1 MWNTSWPVN
10 LYLIIPTSK
19 ELADVE
25 KAFMYNLHDF
35 CLLRANPSF
44 ELQINTLHPNFYSAR
59 ALMWDTE
66 SEYVTNN
73 VIPFVLA
80 KWRLWKAR
88 HNEKLDIMLSVHQN
102 PDSHTNGVY
111 FWTRFVQAKRMFT
124 HSQAKKTLHIHFSD
138 PLWYYLNRKFR
149 LCWTSM
155 PRERWELPTGATA
168 QNWINFLQQC
178 LQQQNCPREIPIW
191 ING

>member
-73 VIPFVLA
+73 IIPFVLA
-80 KWRLWKAR
+80 KWRLNNTLTKF
-88 HNEKLDIMLSVHQN
+88 EKLDIMLSVHQN
-102 PDSHTNGVY
+102 PQKKSVSCLDSHTNGVY
-111 FWTRFVQAKRMFT
+111 F
-124 HSQAKKTLHIHFSD
+124 
-138 PLWYYLNRKFR
+138 
-149 LCWTSM
+149 
-155 PRERWELPTGATA
+155 
-168 QNWINFLQQC
+168 
-178 LQQQNCPREIPIW
+178 
-191 ING
+191 